1 MRIYKTNINR
11 FPPLTEE
18 EIKSCQNQDV
28 IITRYK
34 NITEVNEDGSL
45 RTYRKEK
52 KINVTKMVNE
62 QKKLLKTETAAE
74 KIAELINAVEKE

>member
-1 MRIYKTNINR
+1 MRIEKTNFDR

-34 NITEVNEDGSL
+34 NMTEVEEDGSM
-45 RTYRKEK
+45 RSYRKEK

-62 QKKLLKTETAAE
+62 QKKLLKTETAAQ
-74 KIAELINAVEKE
+74 KITELLNAVNKE

>member
-1 MRIYKTNINR
+1 MRIEKENFDR

-28 IITRYK
+28 IITRFK

-45 RTYRKEK
+45 LTYRKEK

-62 QKKLLKTETAAE
+62 QKKLLKTETAAQ
-74 KIAELINAVEKE
+74 KITELLNAVNKE